1 MVAVSVSRFSKEPRS
16 IEFHIEV
23 KINRTDLVKKNL
35 WVWEVGVQFFK
46 RPGHLLNDFLGWLC
60 MRDRWYFEEKLWTF
74 KKKLKSPFF
83 YYHSNVCTAW
93 NCFGFLNFCVEK
105 YSTFQTSSLV
115 KLYLYNI
122 QCQLEIFTHFLHQSC
137 NQQENN
143 GNQKVK
149 IIHLF
154 A

>member
-46 RPGHLLNDFLGWLC
+46 RPGHLLSDFFRMAVHARQMVFWGKTLN
-60 MRDRWYFEEKLWTF
+60 F

-115 KLYLYNI
+115 KLCLT
-122 QCQLEIFTHFLHQSC
+122 IFSANLKYSHIFFINLAINKRTMAI
-137 NQQENN
+137 
-143 GNQKVK
+143 KK
-149 IIHLF
+149 
-154 A
+154 